1 MNVVTGV
8 GTEKV
13 KAKNTL
19 KNKASLIEEC
29 SKKLF
34 SKAFREHMIATA
46 KAKKE
51 SKEVYRKSRVS
62 NSDKRPFRKT
72 PHYISRMGGAICV
85 IHNFELQ

>member
-19 KNKASLIEEC
+19 KNKASLLEEC
-29 SKKLF
+29 SKNLF
-34 SKAFREHMIATA
+34 SKAFRKHMIATA

-51 SKEVYRKSRVS
+51 SKEVYRKSRV
-62 NSDKRPFRKT
+62 NNNDKRAFRKS
-72 PHYISRMGGAICV
+72 PSLQKQNGGNLHYS
-85 IHNFELQ
+85 QS